1 MRGARLAG
9 LALAASLL
17 AAVQASAARADAA
30 TTRAGAGADATP
42 VDAPAAPGGTLG
54 LVSRLELDGVTDDLL
69 TAGLGLE
76 GLRGASPPGFADP
89 LRPAPAELRRR
100 AIYVAWRGLAD
111 LAPGGGAGS
120 LFGPRAGER
129 IAGVELQIA
138 VRAPGGRGADLVML
152 QLPRGFDPRD
162 PCVVVVASSGSRGIY
177 GALPTAAEWG
187 LRKGCAV
194 VTTDKG
200 TGNGFFDHSRGAGIR
215 VDGVTT
221 TDLSDPLLGFVPD
234 PAAPAP
240 APWRLSSKHAHA
252 GVDPETQ
259 WGERLVAATR
269 VGFEWLNVEYR
280 GRLRAPLTPANTR
293 VIASGISNGGAVVL
307 RALELDGGPARERL
321 FDAAVVSEPNAI
333 VAAAMPRLR
342 LADAQTLGRPRTAA
356 RQVAVRSLLD
366 YATLHGLLQPC
377 AVLAEPDAAAPLAA
391 ATTANRAFHEAWCA
405 DLAAGGDGD
414 GATAA
419 ARAADARHRL
429 LEAGIGPGALRLGH
443 LNVQS
448 QLWLSIAVT
457 YLNAAARAGAAEA
470 PCGLGFAA
478 VDARGVPR
486 ALTAEEWARLSADG
500 TGIPP
505 TAGVAIV
512 REDGSP
518 ANSPGAARCLRAWVD
533 AALSGSPVDA
543 ARVGRAPADLAMR
556 LRDGLAAIQMRAD
569 PGRRPVI
576 VLHGRLDGLI
586 PVNHSSRPWYAAAVA
601 REPRAELRYYEVA
614 HGQHFDAFLGLPGF
628 ATGYVP
634 MQPYLLAAMDR
645 MDARL
650 RGGPALPPSQVL
662 RSAPRELVAGRE
674 VAPLGAANLGDFQA
688 RPGAA
693 ERIAL
698 RDDGTLL
705 VPE

>member
-1 MRGARLAG
+1 MRGALRAA
-9 LALAASLL
+9 LALAACLPASVNAATQIDGAMGVE
-17 AAVQASAARADAA
+17 AAV
-30 TTRAGAGADATP
+30 
-42 VDAPAAPGGTLG
+42 APGGMLG
-54 LVSRLELDGVTDDLL
+54 LVSRLEVDGVTDDLL

-76 GLRGASPPGFADP
+76 GLRAASPPGFADP
-89 LRPAPAELRRR
+89 RGPTPAELRRR

-111 LAPGGGAGS
+111 LAAGGGAGS
-120 LFGPRAGER
+120 LFGPRADER
-129 IAGVELQIA
+129 IAGLELRVA

-152 QLPRGFDPRD
+152 QLPRAFEPRD
-162 PCVVVVASSGSRGIY
+162 PCVVAVASSGSRGIY

-187 LRKGCAV
+187 LRNGCAV

-200 TGNGFFDHSRGAGIR
+200 TGNGFFDHSRRAGIR
-215 VDGVTT
+215 VDGLTT
-221 TDLSDPLLGFVPD
+221 TDLSDPLLGFLPD
-234 PAAPAP
+234 PAAPPP
-240 APWRLSSKHAHA
+240 APWRLSSRHAHS
-252 GVDPETQ
+252 GLDPETQ
-259 WGERLVAATR
+259 WGERLIAATR
-269 VGFEWLNVEYR
+269 LAFEWLNVEYR

-293 VIASGISNGGAVVL
+293 VIASGVSNGGAVVL
-307 RALELDGGPARERL
+307 RALELDRGPARERL

-333 VAAAMPRLR
+333 VAAAMPRLA
-342 LADAQTLGRPRTAA
+342 LADPGTSGRSRTAV

-377 AVLAEPDAAAPLAA
+377 AVLAETDAAAPFAA
-391 ATTANRAFHEAWCA
+391 VTAANRAFHESWCA
-405 DLAAGGDGD
+405 DLAAHGDIG
-414 GATAA
+414 GATAG
-419 ARAADARHRL
+419 ARAADARMRL

-448 QLWLSIAVT
+448 QLWPSIAVT
-457 YLNAAARAGAAEA
+457 YLNAAARTSAAEA

-478 VDARGVPR
+478 VDARGAPR
-486 ALTAEEWARLSADG
+486 ALTDEEWVRLYADG

-505 TAGVAIV
+505 TAGIAIV
-512 REDGSP
+512 RDDGTP

-533 AALSGSPVDA
+533 AAVAGPAAAA
-543 ARVGRAPADLAMR
+543 ARVGSAPPGFATR

-569 PGRRPVI
+569 PGRRPVV

-586 PVNHSSRPWYAAAVA
+586 PVNHSSRPWYVAAVA

-645 MDARL
+645 VDARL
-650 RGGPALPPSQVL
+650 RGGAPLPPSQVL
-662 RSAPRELVAGRE
+662 RSVPRELDVGRE
-674 VAPLGAANLGDFQA
+674 VAPLGAANLGDFQS

-693 ERIAL
+693 ERIDV
-698 RDDGTLL
+698 RDDGALL